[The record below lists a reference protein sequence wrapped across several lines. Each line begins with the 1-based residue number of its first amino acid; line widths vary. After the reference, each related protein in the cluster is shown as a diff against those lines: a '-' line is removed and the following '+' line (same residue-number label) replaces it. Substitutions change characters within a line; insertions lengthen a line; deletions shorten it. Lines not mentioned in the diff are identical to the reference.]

1 MSCLPARAIVP
12 ASNMNPGARLTVAE
26 MRGSARHPVDFIT
39 VGENR
44 QLGELELHLV
54 NISPQG
60 FMVQGKPNLERGERV
75 ALRIPVIGVIEGHL
89 VWSHDDR
96 AGFQFERIIRADDF
110 AQLVAQ
116 LQPNPRLRGN
126 RR

>member
-1 MSCLPARAIVP
+1 
-12 ASNMNPGARLTVAE
+12 MNPGARLTAAE
-26 MRGSARHPVDFIT
+26 MRGAARHPVDFT
-39 VGENR
+39 AVGENR
-44 QLGELELHLV
+44 QLGELELHLA
-54 NISPQG
+54 NIAPQG
-60 FMVQGKPNLERGERV
+60 YMVRGKPKLERGERV
-75 ALRIPVIGVIEGHL
+75 ALRIPVIGMIEGHL